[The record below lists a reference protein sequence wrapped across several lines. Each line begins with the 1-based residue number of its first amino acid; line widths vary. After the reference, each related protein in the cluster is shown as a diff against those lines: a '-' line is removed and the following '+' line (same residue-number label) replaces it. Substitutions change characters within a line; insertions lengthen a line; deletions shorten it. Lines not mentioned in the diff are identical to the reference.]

1 MNKVKAIIKLADGNV
16 GFYDNLTQIHLT
28 ILSPL
33 GRVYEGMNTTNLQ
46 RGVVCNTI
54 EVLEGSLTS
63 DIVEEEPMVS
73 VPMEELTPAEKV
85 EEKVPEVVEPEKKE
99 EDTTEE
105 VTEEK
110 AEEKAEES
118 EEEVKETK
126 TRKRRTS
133 KKTTSSTEE
142 SK

>member
-46 RGVVCNTI
+46 RGVACNTI

-63 DIVEEEPMVS
+63 DIVEEEPVVS

-85 EEKVPEVVEPEKKE
+85 EEVPEVVEPEKKE
-99 EDTTEE
+99 EGATEE
-105 VTEEK
+105 VT
-110 AEEKAEES
+110 EEKAEES

>member
-46 RGVVCNTI
+46 RGVACNTI

-63 DIVEEEPMVS
+63 TPVEEKPVVS
-73 VPMEELTPAEKV
+73 TPMEELTPAEKV
-85 EEKVPEVVEPEKKE
+85 EEEKVPEVVEPEKKE

-105 VTEEK
+105 VT
-110 AEEKAEES
+110 EEKAEES

>member
-33 GRVYEGMNTTNLQ
+33 GKVYEGMNTTNLQ

-63 DIVEEEPMVS
+63 DIVEEE
-73 VPMEELTPAEKV
+73 
-85 EEKVPEVVEPEKKE
+85 KVPEVVEPEPEKE
-99 EDTTEE
+99 EIAT
-105 VTEEK
+105 
-110 AEEKAEES
+110 EEKAEES

-126 TRKRRTS
+126 TRKKRTS

>member
-1 MNKVKAIIKLADGNV
+1 MSKVKAIIKLADGNV

-33 GRVYEGMNTTNLQ
+33 GRVTEGMNTTNLQ
-46 RGVVCNTI
+46 RGVACNTI
-54 EVLEGSLTS
+54 EVLQGSLTS
-63 DIVEEEPMVS
+63 DIVEKEPVVS

-85 EEKVPEVVEPEKKE
+85 EEEVPEVVEPEKKE

-105 VTEEK
+105 VT
-110 AEEKAEES
+110 EEKAEES

>member
-46 RGVVCNTI
+46 RGVACNTI

-63 DIVEEEPMVS
+63 TPVEEKHVVS
-73 VPMEELTPAEKV
+73 TPMEELTPAEKV
-85 EEKVPEVVEPEKKE
+85 EEEKVPEVVEPEPEKE
-99 EDTTEE
+99 EIAT
-105 VTEEK
+105 
-110 AEEKAEES
+110 EEKAEES

-126 TRKRRTS
+126 TRKKRTS

>member
-46 RGVVCNTI
+46 RGVACNTI

-63 DIVEEEPMVS
+63 TPVEEKPVVS
-73 VPMEELTPAEKV
+73 TPMEELTPAEKV
-85 EEKVPEVVEPEKKE
+85 EEEKVPEVVEPESEKE
-99 EDTTEE
+99 EIAT
-105 VTEEK
+105 
-110 AEEKAEES
+110 EEKAEES

-126 TRKRRTS
+126 TRKKRTS

>member
-46 RGVVCNTI
+46 RGVACNTI

-63 DIVEEEPMVS
+63 DIVEEEPVVS

-85 EEKVPEVVEPEKKE
+85 EEVPEVVEPEKKE
-99 EDTTEE
+99 EGAT
-105 VTEEK
+105 
-110 AEEKAEES
+110 EEKAEES

>member
-46 RGVVCNTI
+46 RGVACNTI

-63 DIVEEEPMVS
+63 DIVEEEPVVS
-73 VPMEELTPAEKV
+73 VPMEELTPAEKA
-85 EEKVPEVVEPEKKE
+85 EEEVPEVVEPEKKE

-105 VTEEK
+105 VT
-110 AEEKAEES
+110 EEKAEES

>member
-1 MNKVKAIIKLADGNV
+1 MSKVKAIVKLADGNV

-33 GRVYEGMNTTNLQ
+33 GKVYEGMNTTNLQ
-46 RGVVCNTI
+46 RGVKFKTI

-63 DIVEEEPMVS
+63 TPVEEKPVVS
-73 VPMEELTPAEKV
+73 TPMEELTPAEKV
-85 EEKVPEVVEPEKKE
+85 EEEKVPEVVEPEPEKE
-99 EDTTEE
+99 EIAT
-105 VTEEK
+105 
-110 AEEKAEES
+110 EEKAEES

-126 TRKRRTS
+126 TRKKRTS

>member
-1 MNKVKAIIKLADGNV
+1 MSKVKAIIKLADGNV

-46 RGVVCNTI
+46 RGVACNTI

-63 DIVEEEPMVS
+63 DIVEKEPVVS

-85 EEKVPEVVEPEKKE
+85 EEEVPEVVEPEKKE

-105 VTEEK
+105 VT
-110 AEEKAEES
+110 EES

>member
-46 RGVVCNTI
+46 RGVACNTI

-63 DIVEEEPMVS
+63 DIVEEEPVVS
-73 VPMEELTPAEKV
+73 IPMEELTPAEKV
-85 EEKVPEVVEPEKKE
+85 EEVPEVVEPEKKE
-99 EDTTEE
+99 EGATEE
-105 VTEEK
+105 VT
-110 AEEKAEES
+110 EEKAEES

>member
-110 AEEKAEES
+110 AEES

>member
-46 RGVVCNTI
+46 RGVACNTI

-63 DIVEEEPMVS
+63 TPVEEKPVVS
-73 VPMEELTPAEKV
+73 TPMEELTPAEKV
-85 EEKVPEVVEPEKKE
+85 EEEKVPEVVEQEPEKE
-99 EDTTEE
+99 EIAT
-105 VTEEK
+105 
-110 AEEKAEES
+110 EEKAEES

-126 TRKRRTS
+126 TRKKRTS

>member
-46 RGVVCNTI
+46 RGVACNTI

-63 DIVEEEPMVS
+63 TPVEEKPVVS
-73 VPMEELTPAEKV
+73 TPMEELTPAEKV
-85 EEKVPEVVEPEKKE
+85 EEEKVPEVVEPEPEKE
-99 EDTTEE
+99 EIATE
-105 VTEEK
+105 K
-110 AEEKAEES
+110 KAEES

-126 TRKRRTS
+126 TRKKRTS

>member
-46 RGVVCNTI
+46 RGVACNTI

-63 DIVEEEPMVS
+63 TPVEEKPVVS
-73 VPMEELTPAEKV
+73 TPMEELTPAEKV
-85 EEKVPEVVEPEKKE
+85 EEEKVPEVVEPEPEKE
-99 EDTTEE
+99 EIAT
-105 VTEEK
+105 
-110 AEEKAEES
+110 EEKAEES

>member
-46 RGVVCNTI
+46 RGVACNTI

-63 DIVEEEPMVS
+63 TPVEEKPVVS
-73 VPMEELTPAEKV
+73 TPMEELTPAEKV
-85 EEKVPEVVEPEKKE
+85 EEEKVPEVVEPEPEKE
-99 EDTTEE
+99 EIAT
-105 VTEEK
+105 
-110 AEEKAEES
+110 EEKAEES

-126 TRKRRTS
+126 TRKKRTS

>member
-46 RGVVCNTI
+46 RGVACNTI

-63 DIVEEEPMVS
+63 DIVEEEPVVS

-85 EEKVPEVVEPEKKE
+85 EEVPEVVEPEKKE
-99 EDTTEE
+99 EDATEE
-105 VTEEK
+105 VT
-110 AEEKAEES
+110 EEKAEES

>member
-85 EEKVPEVVEPEKKE
+85 EEEKVPEVVEQEPEKE
-99 EDTTEE
+99 EI
-105 VTEEK
+105 
-110 AEEKAEES
+110 A
-118 EEEVKETK
+118 
-126 TRKRRTS
+126 
-133 KKTTSSTEE
+133 TEE